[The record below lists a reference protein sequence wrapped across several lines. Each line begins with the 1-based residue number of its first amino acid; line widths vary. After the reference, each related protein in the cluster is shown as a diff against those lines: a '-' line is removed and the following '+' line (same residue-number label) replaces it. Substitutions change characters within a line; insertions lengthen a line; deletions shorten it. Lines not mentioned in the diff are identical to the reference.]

1 MVLAALNFGVPINLI
16 SQFDLGRKIVPL
28 AEDYISPL
36 ILIIICSIFLYTFNP
51 RVNLRS
57 DNVVQYY
64 EPKIVCGLCEREGHS
79 QVSCDYAS
87 CKVGENMSYEDYVF
101 WSYVDPIDRPEGF
114 M

>member
-1 MVLAALNFGVPINLI
+1 M
-16 SQFDLGRKIVPL
+16 PL
-28 AEDYISPL
+28 AEEYISAPKL
-36 ILIIICSIFLYTFNP
+36 IYICSIFFLYTFNP

-87 CKVGENMSYEDYVF
+87 SKVGENMSYFVF